1 MTKKITILN
10 LGYNNLGKITNFFN
24 YLGFDTVITSNSK
37 TVKNAE
43 YLVLP
48 GLGSYDQS
56 IKILKQKKIFNEIIK
71 HIKIKQRPIIGIC
84 LGMQILF
91 SNSTEGKSTKGLN
104 ILKGSC
110 VKLNTKKNDIFKIPN
125 IGWREIKKTKKKSK
139 FEKNMNKKYYFV
151 HSYYV
156 PYSGQNFVK
165 AITKYDNNNICA
177 IAEKNN
183 ILATQFHPELSGKDG
198 LDLVRSFLKKI

>member
-91 SNSTEGKSTKGLN
+91 SNSTEGKNTKGLN

>member
-1 MTKKITILN
+1 MAKKITILN
-10 LGYNNLGKITNFFN
+10 LGYNNLGKITNFFD
-24 YLGFDTVITSNSK
+24 YLGFETIIASNLK
-37 TVKNAE
+37 DIKNAD

-56 IKILKQKKIFNEIIK
+56 IKLIKQKKIFNEIIT
-71 HIKIKQRPIIGIC
+71 HIKNKQKPLIGIC

-91 SNSTEGKSTKGLN
+91 SNSTEGKNTKGLG
-104 ILKGSC
+104 IFKGSC
-110 VKLNTKKNDIFKIPN
+110 IKLETKKHDKFKIPN
-125 IGWREIKKTKKKSK
+125 IGWRVIGETKKQSK
-139 FEKNMNKKYYFV
+139 FRKNMNKRYYFV

-165 AITKYDNNNICA
+165 AVTKYDVNNICA

-198 LDLVRSFLKKI
+198 LELIKNFLRSI